1 MYRGSLESLSPRTT
15 NDNPFRRK
23 WDILSTQRKELL
35 RSLETILNTRSHN
48 LNEDNI
54 EAFNDFMKMYLEILF
69 PEKARESKRKDKDLL
84 KGWENVFKLGT
95 FKVEALDEKSKES
108 KKYAE
113 KFNIKNLTRK

>member
-69 PEKARESKRKDKDLL
+69 PEKARENKRKDKDLL
-84 KGWENVFKLGT
+84 KGWRTYLSLVLLKL
-95 FKVEALDEKSKES
+95 KL
-108 KKYAE
+108 
-113 KFNIKNLTRK
+113 